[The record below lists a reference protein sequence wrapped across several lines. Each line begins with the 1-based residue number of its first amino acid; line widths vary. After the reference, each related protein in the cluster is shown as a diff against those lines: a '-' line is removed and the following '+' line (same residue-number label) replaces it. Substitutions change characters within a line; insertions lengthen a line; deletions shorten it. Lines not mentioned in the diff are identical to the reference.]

1 MSVVKKTAE
10 PSLGKTT
17 HTFFYDISKEGK
29 AALKMSVSESQP
41 GNLQEMHRSL
51 KSGQY
56 CYRHEGRY
64 VMMSRRDGEQLG
76 LKPIP
81 LREGWKT
88 FQELNG
94 KDVALGAR
102 PDRSLAGL
110 ERRAAPK
117 AVAPRPKASPV
128 LPAAATRS
136 PAGPEAQPAKPRPAT
151 APAGETPA
159 DFAKPAVAYRDKDRE
174 VIRSKDGRKIT
185 VESEIVLYGSSED
198 SAADASAVAGDKA
211 RGLVTTKDGRKIETE
226 SEVKIFAQAPENAES
241 DSLGSP
247 DIFPWTSGL
256 NIFETADVSDPGQF
270 NTPTSFVRDLPSFR
284 PMARKQ

>member
-1 MSVVKKTAE
+1 MSVVKKNAE

-17 HTFFYDISKEGK
+17 HTFFYDISKDGK
-29 AALKMSVSESQP
+29 ATLKKSVSEHQP
-41 GNLQEMHRSL
+41 GNLMEMHRSL

-117 AVAPRPKASPV
+117 AAAAPRPKASPV
-128 LPAAATRS
+128 LPAAAARS
-136 PAGPEAQPAKPRPAT
+136 PAQPAKPRPAT

-185 VESEIVLYGSSED
+185 VESEIVLYGSSEN
-198 SAADASAVAGDKA
+198 SAADASAVAGDKE

-226 SEVKIFAQAPENAES
+226 SEVKVFAQAPENAES
-241 DSLGSP
+241 DPLGSQ
-247 DIFPWTSGL
+247 DTFPWTNGL
-256 NIFETADVSDPGQF
+256 NIFETADVADPSQF
-270 NTPTSFVRDLPSFR
+270 NTPTFFVRDLPSFR
-284 PMARKQ
+284 PKARTQ

>member
-128 LPAAATRS
+128 LPAAAARS
-136 PAGPEAQPAKPRPAT
+136 PAGPEAQP
-151 APAGETPA
+151 
-159 DFAKPAVAYRDKDRE
+159 AKPAVAYRDKDRE

-198 SAADASAVAGDKA
+198 SAADASAVAGDKE

-226 SEVKIFAQAPENAES
+226 SEVKIFAKAPENAES

-284 PMARKQ
+284 PMVRKQ